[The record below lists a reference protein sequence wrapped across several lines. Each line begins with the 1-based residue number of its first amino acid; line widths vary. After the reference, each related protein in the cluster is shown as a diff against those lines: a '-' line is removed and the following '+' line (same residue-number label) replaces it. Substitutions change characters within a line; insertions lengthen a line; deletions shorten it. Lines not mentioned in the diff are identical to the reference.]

1 MAAVLSLG
9 AILQFPLLLKQGT
22 DITIALG
29 VVDAAGDAITNPTGW
44 TAKAQIR
51 AYQGGP
57 VLFEWNTTPGAGIGT
72 AVLSYSSGTLT
83 STLTL
88 TVTRGESLLFTWGSA
103 VWDCYLFNPA
113 GLAACVVEGTVAID
127 PNITQ

>member
-1 MAAVLSLG
+1 MAVVSLG

-22 DITIALG
+22 DITIALT
-29 VVDAAGDAITNPTGW
+29 VVDAVGNPITNPTGW

-57 VLFEWNTTPGAGIGT
+57 VLFEWNTSGGAGLGSAALT
-72 AVLSYSSGTLT
+72 YSAQTLT

-88 TVTRGESLLFTWGSA
+88 GVTRAQSLAFTWGSA
-103 VWDCYLFNPA
+103 QWDAFLTTPA

-127 PNITQ
+127 PNITL